1 MLVCFSACS
10 LCVFLFSFLRI
21 LASFRMAK
29 QKFSKKGECR
39 LSSNESVLHGKK
51 PKSTAVRKRLWGE
64 HALAYGFLAPS
75 IILFMMF
82 LFYPMLKSVYL
93 SMTITD
99 PRGQVVEFVWLE
111 NFVRLLST
119 DSFYKNLGVTL
130 MFILFTVPTSLIW
143 SLFLAAI
150 THNKLRGM
158 KVFQF
163 VFSLPI
169 VISVG
174 TGSIIWFLLFHPTAG
189 MLNYFLSFV
198 HLGPI
203 PWLTDPSWALISISI
218 MTIWMNM
225 GFLFIVLSSGL
236 QGVPE
241 EIYESAKMDGSGPI
255 RTFIQIVLPLLSPTI
270 FFALIVSVIG
280 AFQAFGQIHILTK
293 GGPINSTNV
302 IVYSIYQDAFVN
314 FRFGIGSAQA
324 LILFAIILLLTLLQ
338 FKVLEKKVHYQ

>member
-1 MLVCFSACS
+1 MYRQKKRQEEDYSLSNYESALDS
-10 LCVFLFSFLRI
+10 KNSELRT
-21 LASFRMAK
+21 SKR
-29 QKFSKKGECR
+29 SKKD
-39 LSSNESVLHGKK
+39 VWK
-51 PKSTAVRKRLWGE
+51 E
-64 HALAYGFLAPS
+64 HALAYTFLAPS
-75 IILFMMF
+75 ILLFIMF

-99 PRGQVVEFVWLE
+99 PRGQVAEFVWFE
-111 NFVRLLST
+111 NFVTLLKSHQ
-119 DSFYKNLGVTL
+119 FYSNLGVTML
-130 MFILFTVPTSLIW
+130 FILYTVPTSLVW
-143 SLFLAAI
+143 ALFLAAI

-163 VFSLPI
+163 IFSLPI

-189 MLNYFLSFV
+189 MLNYFLSWI
-198 HLGPI
+198 HISPI
-203 PWLTDPSWALISISI
+203 PWLTDPAWALISISL

-225 GFLFIVLSSGL
+225 GFLYIVLSSGL

-241 EIYESAKMDGSGPI
+241 ELYESAKMDGSGPF
-255 RTFIQIVLPLLSPTI
+255 RTFIRIVLPLLSPTI

-280 AFQAFGQIHILTK
+280 AFQTFGQIHILTK

-324 LILFAIILLLTLLQ
+324 LILFLIILLLTVLQ
-338 FKVLEKKVHYQ
+338 FTVLEKKVHYQ

>member
-1 MLVCFSACS
+1 M
-10 LCVFLFSFLRI
+10 
-21 LASFRMAK
+21 
-29 QKFSKKGECR
+29 E
-39 LSSNESVLHGKK
+39 SNESVLHIKV
-51 PKSTAVRKRLWGE
+51 PKSREARRREWRE
-64 HALAYGFLAPS
+64 QALAYAFLAPS
-75 IILFMMF
+75 IILFIMF
-82 LFYPMLKSVYL
+82 LFYPMLKSIYL

-99 PRGQVVEFVWLE
+99 PRGQVAEFVWFE
-111 NFVRLLST
+111 NFARLLGSG
-119 DSFYKNLGVTL
+119 SFYSNLGVTL
-130 MFILFTVPTSLIW
+130 LFILYTVPTSLIW
-143 SLFLAAI
+143 SLFLAAL

-158 KVFQF
+158 KIFQF

-189 MLNYFLSFV
+189 MLNYFLGLIS
-198 HLGPI
+198 LGPI
-203 PWLTDPSWALISISI
+203 PWLTDPTWALLSISL

-236 QGVPE
+236 QGIPE
-241 EIYESAKMDGSGPI
+241 EIFESAKIDGSGPI
-255 RTFIQIVLPLLSPTI
+255 RTFFRIVLPLLSPTI
-270 FFALIVSVIG
+270 FFGLIVSVIG

-302 IVYSIYQDAFVN
+302 MVYSIYQDAFVN

-324 LILFAIILLLTLLQ
+324 LILFAIILVLTLLQ

>member
-1 MLVCFSACS
+1 MVP
-10 LCVFLFSFLRI
+10 V
-21 LASFRMAK
+21 K
-29 QKFSKKGECR
+29 KSKGGE
-39 LSSNESVLHGKK
+39 N
-51 PKSTAVRKRLWGE
+51 
-64 HALAYGFLAPS
+64 ALAYLFLAPS
-75 IILFMMF
+75 LILFIMF
-82 LFYPMLKSVYL
+82 LFYPMAKSLYL
-93 SMTITD
+93 SMTLTD
-99 PRGQVVEFVWLE
+99 PRGRVVEFVGLD
-111 NFVRLLST
+111 NFIDLLGSGQ
-119 DSFYKNLGVTL
+119 FYSNLKVTL
-130 MFILFTVPTSLIW
+130 LFILLTVPTSIVW
-143 SLFLAAI
+143 SLLLAAI

-169 VISVG
+169 VISVS

-189 MLNYFLSFV
+189 MFNYFLSLV
-198 HLGPI
+198 HIDPI
-203 PWLTDPSWALISISI
+203 PWLTSPSWALVSISLL
-218 MTIWMNM
+218 TIWMNM

-241 EIYESAKMDGSGPI
+241 EIYESAKIDGSSAV

-293 GGPINSTNV
+293 GGPMNSTNV

-324 LILFAIILLLTLLQ
+324 LILFVIIMILTVVQ
-338 FKVLEKKVHYQ
+338 FKVLEKRVHYQ

>member
-1 MLVCFSACS
+1 MFLVIDNNEGRMVKSICICDGEEENHINCLSVFRHA
-10 LCVFLFSFLRI
+10 VYVFFLFSFLRI

-39 LSSNESVLHGKK
+39 LSSNESVLQGKK
-51 PKSTAVRKRLWGE
+51 PKSAAVRKRLWGE

-111 NFVRLLST
+111 NFIRLLST

-203 PWLTDPSWALISISI
+203 PWLTDPSWALISI
-218 MTIWMNM
+218 
-225 GFLFIVLSSGL
+225 
-236 QGVPE
+236 
-241 EIYESAKMDGSGPI
+241 
-255 RTFIQIVLPLLSPTI
+255 
-270 FFALIVSVIG
+270 
-280 AFQAFGQIHILTK
+280 
-293 GGPINSTNV
+293 
-302 IVYSIYQDAFVN
+302 
-314 FRFGIGSAQA
+314 
-324 LILFAIILLLTLLQ
+324 
-338 FKVLEKKVHYQ
+338 

>member
-1 MLVCFSACS
+1 
-10 LCVFLFSFLRI
+10 
-21 LASFRMAK
+21 MAK
-29 QKFSKKGECR
+29 QGIWK
-39 LSSNESVLHGKK
+39 
-51 PKSTAVRKRLWGE
+51 E
-64 HALAYGFLAPS
+64 HLLAYAFLAPS
-75 IILFMMF
+75 IVLFFTF

-99 PRGQVVEFVWLE
+99 PRGQVAEFVWFE
-111 NFVRLLST
+111 NFVTLLKSHQLY
-119 DSFYKNLGVTL
+119 SNLSVTL
-130 MFILFTVPTSLIW
+130 LFILYTVPTSLIW
-143 SLFLAAI
+143 SLLLAAI

-163 VFSLPI
+163 IFSLPI

-189 MLNYFLSFV
+189 MLNYFLSLI
-198 HLGPI
+198 HIQPI
-203 PWLTDPSWALISISI
+203 PWLTDPAWALISISL

-225 GFLFIVLSSGL
+225 GFLYIVLSSGL
-236 QGVPE
+236 QGIPE
-241 EIYESAKMDGSGPI
+241 ELYESAKIDGSGPV
-255 RTFIQIVLPLLSPTI
+255 RTFVRIVLPLLSPTI

-324 LILFAIILLLTLLQ
+324 LILFFIILVLTVVQ

>member
-1 MLVCFSACS
+1 
-10 LCVFLFSFLRI
+10 
-21 LASFRMAK
+21 
-29 QKFSKKGECR
+29 
-39 LSSNESVLHGKK
+39 
-51 PKSTAVRKRLWGE
+51 
-64 HALAYGFLAPS
+64 
-75 IILFMMF
+75 MMF

-111 NFVRLLST
+111 NFIRLLST

-150 THNKLRGM
+150 THNKSRGM

-255 RTFIQIVLPLLSPTI
+255 RTFIQIVLPAAVTHDFLCFDCIGYRCISSLRTNSHSDQGWPDQLYQCHGLLHLSGCLRQFPVWHRRTGTDP
-270 FFALIVSVIG
+270 VCD
-280 AFQAFGQIHILTK
+280 
-293 GGPINSTNV
+293 
-302 IVYSIYQDAFVN
+302 YSAPYSCAV
-314 FRFGIGSAQA
+314 
-324 LILFAIILLLTLLQ
+324 
-338 FKVLEKKVHYQ
+338 

>member
-1 MLVCFSACS
+1 MPN
-10 LCVFLFSFLRI
+10 
-21 LASFRMAK
+21 
-29 QKFSKKGECR
+29 
-39 LSSNESVLHGKK
+39 NESALNLRADVRVRTKK
-51 PKSTAVRKRLWGE
+51 KNGGE
-64 HALAYGFLAPS
+64 NVLAYLFLAPS
-75 IILFMMF
+75 LILFVTF
-82 LFYPMLKSVYL
+82 LFYPMAKSIYL
-93 SMTITD
+93 SMTLTD
-99 PRGQVVEFVWLE
+99 PRGRVVEFVGLE
-111 NFVRLLST
+111 NFMDLLGSGQ
-119 DSFYKNLGVTL
+119 FYSNLKVTL
-130 MFILFTVPTSLIW
+130 LFILLTVPTSIIW

-158 KVFQF
+158 KIFQF
-163 VFSLPI
+163 IFSLPI

-189 MLNYFLSFV
+189 MLNYFLSLA
-198 HLGPI
+198 HIDQI
-203 PWLTDPSWALISISI
+203 PWLTSPSWALVSISL

-241 EIYESAKMDGSGPI
+241 EIYESAKVDGSGPV
-255 RTFIQIVLPLLSPTI
+255 RTFVQIVLPLLSPTI
-270 FFALIVSVIG
+270 FFALIVSVIS

-293 GGPINSTNV
+293 GGPMNTTNV

-324 LILFAIILLLTLLQ
+324 LILFAIIMILTVVQ

>member
-1 MLVCFSACS
+1 M
-10 LCVFLFSFLRI
+10 
-21 LASFRMAK
+21 
-29 QKFSKKGECR
+29 
-39 LSSNESVLHGKK
+39 SNYESVLNVKN
-51 PKSTAVRKRLWGE
+51 PKRRMSKRNIWKE
-64 HALAYGFLAPS
+64 HVLAYAFLAPS
-75 IILFMMF
+75 IILFVMF

-99 PRGQVVEFVWLE
+99 PRGQVAEFVWFE
-111 NFVRLLST
+111 NFVTLFKSHQLYANLS
-119 DSFYKNLGVTL
+119 VTL
-130 MFILFTVPTSLIW
+130 LFILYTVPTSLIW

-158 KVFQF
+158 KIFQF
-163 VFSLPI
+163 IFSLPI

-189 MLNYFLSFV
+189 MLNYFLSLV
-198 HLGPI
+198 HVGPI
-203 PWLTDPSWALISISI
+203 PWLTDPAWALFSISV
-218 MTIWMNM
+218 MTVWMNM
-225 GFLFIVLSSGL
+225 GFLYIVLSSGL
-236 QGVPE
+236 QGIPE
-241 EIYESAKMDGSGPI
+241 ELYESAKIDGSGPV
-255 RTFIQIVLPLLSPTI
+255 RTFVRIVLPLLSPTI

-324 LILFAIILLLTLLQ
+324 LILFFIILALTLLQ
-338 FKVLEKKVHYQ
+338 FKVLEKRVHYQ

>member
-1 MLVCFSACS
+1 MAVSESALKREATAS
-10 LCVFLFSFLRI
+10 VSARKKKWEENI
-21 LASFRMAK
+21 LAY
-29 QKFSKKGECR
+29 
-39 LSSNESVLHGKK
+39 L
-51 PKSTAVRKRLWGE
+51 
-64 HALAYGFLAPS
+64 FLAPS
-75 IILFMMF
+75 LVLFAAF
-82 LFYPMLKSVYL
+82 LFYPMVKSVYL
-93 SMTITD
+93 SMTLTD
-99 PRGQVVEFVWLE
+99 PRGRVVEFVGLD
-111 NFVRLLST
+111 NFIDLLASGQ
-119 DSFYKNLGVTL
+119 FYSNLKVTL
-130 MFILFTVPTSLIW
+130 LFILFTVPTSIVW

-158 KVFQF
+158 KIFQF
-163 VFSLPI
+163 IFSLPI

-189 MLNYFLSFV
+189 MLNYFLSIA
-198 HLGPI
+198 HIDPI
-203 PWLTDPSWALISISI
+203 PWLTSPSWALVSISVL
-218 MTIWMNM
+218 TVWMNM

-241 EIYESAKMDGSGPI
+241 EIYESAKIDGSSPM

-293 GGPINSTNV
+293 GGPMNSTNV

-324 LILFAIILLLTLLQ
+324 LVLFVIIMILTVVQ

>member
-1 MLVCFSACS
+1 MECSKCSLLLIIMKGGWLRASAYVMEKRRITSIACLFSACS
-10 LCVFLFSFLRI
+10 LCVLFSF
-21 LASFRMAK
+21 ANPCV
-29 QKFSKKGECR
+29 FSNGKAEIFEERECR

-150 THNKLRGM
+150 THNKREG
-158 KVFQF
+158 
-163 VFSLPI
+163 
-169 VISVG
+169 
-174 TGSIIWFLLFHPTAG
+174 
-189 MLNYFLSFV
+189 
-198 HLGPI
+198 
-203 PWLTDPSWALISISI
+203 
-218 MTIWMNM
+218 
-225 GFLFIVLSSGL
+225 
-236 QGVPE
+236 
-241 EIYESAKMDGSGPI
+241 
-255 RTFIQIVLPLLSPTI
+255 
-270 FFALIVSVIG
+270 
-280 AFQAFGQIHILTK
+280 
-293 GGPINSTNV
+293 
-302 IVYSIYQDAFVN
+302 
-314 FRFGIGSAQA
+314 
-324 LILFAIILLLTLLQ
+324 
-338 FKVLEKKVHYQ
+338 

>member
-1 MLVCFSACS
+1 MSVDESA
-10 LCVFLFSFLRI
+10 LNAKVNE
-21 LASFRMAK
+21 MAPAK
-29 QKFSKKGECR
+29 RKKG
-39 LSSNESVLHGKK
+39 
-51 PKSTAVRKRLWGE
+51 GE
-64 HALAYGFLAPS
+64 NVLAYLFLAPS
-75 IILFMMF
+75 LILFVTF
-82 LFYPMLKSVYL
+82 LFYPMVKSIYL
-93 SMTITD
+93 SMTLTD
-99 PRGQVVEFVWLE
+99 PRGRVVEFVGLE
-111 NFVRLLST
+111 NFMDLLGSGQ
-119 DSFYKNLGVTL
+119 FYSNLKVTL
-130 MFILFTVPTSLIW
+130 LFILLTVPTSIIW

-158 KVFQF
+158 KIFQF
-163 VFSLPI
+163 IFSLPI

-189 MLNYFLSFV
+189 MLNYFLSLA
-198 HLGPI
+198 HIDPI
-203 PWLTDPSWALISISI
+203 PWLTSPSWALVSISI
-218 MTIWMNM
+218 LTIWMNM

-241 EIYESAKMDGSGPI
+241 EIYESAKVDGSGPV

-293 GGPINSTNV
+293 GGPMNTTNV
-302 IVYSIYQDAFVN
+302 IVYNIYQDAFVN

-324 LILFAIILLLTLLQ
+324 LILFAIIMILTVVQ

>member
-1 MLVCFSACS
+1 MS
-10 LCVFLFSFLRI
+10 R
-21 LASFRMAK
+21 
-29 QKFSKKGECR
+29 
-39 LSSNESVLHGKK
+39 NESVLSERNQGLSATMKQK
-51 PKSTAVRKRLWGE
+51 LAENL
-64 HALAYGFLAPS
+64 LAYLFLVPS
-75 IILFMMF
+75 LVLFVMF
-82 LFYPMLKSVYL
+82 LFYPMVKSIYL
-93 SMTITD
+93 SMTLTD
-99 PRGQVVEFVWLE
+99 PRGRIVEFVGLN
-111 NFVRLLST
+111 NFTDLLASGQ
-119 DSFYKNLGVTL
+119 FYSNLKVTL
-130 MFILFTVPTSLIW
+130 LFILLTVPTSIVW

-158 KVFQF
+158 KIFQF
-163 VFSLPI
+163 IFSLPI

-189 MLNYFLSFV
+189 MLNYFLSIA
-198 HLGPI
+198 HIDPI
-203 PWLTDPSWALISISI
+203 PWLTSPTWALVSISL

-241 EIYESAKMDGSGPI
+241 EIYESAKIDGSSPI

-270 FFALIVSVIG
+270 FFALIVSVIS

-302 IVYSIYQDAFVN
+302 IVYSIYQDAFIN
-314 FRFGIGSAQA
+314 FRFGSGSAQA
-324 LILFAIILLLTLLQ
+324 LVLFVIIMILTVVQ

>member
-1 MLVCFSACS
+1 MPSYESVLNVKKTKT
-10 LCVFLFSFLRI
+10 
-21 LASFRMAK
+21 RMAK
-29 QKFSKKGECR
+29 QSIWK
-39 LSSNESVLHGKK
+39 
-51 PKSTAVRKRLWGE
+51 E
-64 HALAYGFLAPS
+64 HLLAYAFLAPS
-75 IILFMMF
+75 IVLFVTF

-99 PRGQVVEFVWLE
+99 PRGQVAEFVWFE
-111 NFVRLLST
+111 NFVTLLKSHQLY
-119 DSFYKNLGVTL
+119 SNLSVTL
-130 MFILFTVPTSLIW
+130 LFILYTVPTSLIW
-143 SLFLAAI
+143 SLLLAAI

-163 VFSLPI
+163 IFSLPI

-189 MLNYFLSFV
+189 MLNYFLSLI
-198 HLGPI
+198 HIQPI
-203 PWLTDPSWALISISI
+203 PWLTDPAWALISISL

-225 GFLFIVLSSGL
+225 GFLYIVLSSGL
-236 QGVPE
+236 QGIPE
-241 EIYESAKMDGSGPI
+241 ELYESAKIDGSGPV
-255 RTFIQIVLPLLSPTI
+255 RTFVRIVLPLLSPTI

-324 LILFAIILLLTLLQ
+324 LILFFIILVLTVVQ